1 MPLSVTNLAPE
12 TETEAVNLMLRQIG
26 EQPVADASTS
36 TLADVVM
43 ALAILKETARV
54 VEAQGWKFN
63 LEFALR
69 VNPTSGSPFLW
80 TNEDGTTTSVNV
92 FQKPSDAI
100 RVTVSKTQAQVS
112 DSLDLV
118 ERRSKQY
125 VEGMVPASVM
135 VLYDRARNRDGL
147 PVSQYS
153 FIFLDVVAY
162 VDYEDL
168 PQEARRYIAIKAARV
183 FAGNVPGRGSA
194 VQLTQTDEA
203 EAFQTMKEF
212 HGQEDDYNIFNNQQL
227 QRQLGY
233 PYRQG
238 FTAGVVDTRD
248 NK

>member
-1 MPLSVTNLAPE
+1 MPPVITSLAPE

-43 ALAILKETARV
+43 ALAILKETTRV

-69 VNPTSGSPFLW
+69 VNPTGSSPFAW
-80 TNEDGTTTSVNV
+80 TNEDGSTTSINV
-92 FQKPSDAI
+92 FKKPSDAI
-100 RVTVSKTQAQVS
+100 RVSVAKTVAQVQ
-112 DSLDLV
+112 DALDIV

-125 VEGMVPASVM
+125 EEASSSVM

-147 PVSQYS
+147 PASQYS
-153 FIFLDVVAY
+153 FIFLDVVTY

-168 PQEARRYIAIKAARV
+168 PQEMRRYIAIKAARV

-194 VQLTQTDEA
+194 VQLTETDEA
-203 EAFQTMKEF
+203 EAFQTAKEF
-212 HGQEDDYNIFNNQQL
+212 HGQEDEFNIFNNQQL
-227 QRQLGY
+227 QRQIGY